1 MFYTICGTKLRNTIN
16 SHKHE
21 YLNLTSPQ
29 PIPTIFGH
37 FKATG
42 LNLESNLD
50 HLFAI
55 YPYFSYCGV
64 TEWFLSF
71 ESGSGLSYLPKFVVY
86 LECLETE
93 LQHNGYVY
101 HLTLHW
107 QLSSGDKVIVSTNWK
122 ILRSWKNN
130 IDQGVWCIELVPEK
144 IATKME
150 KDKPKPRK
158 LINMWDK
165 SSNEWLTIN
174 CMVTY

>member
-29 PIPTIFGH
+29 PIHTIFGH

-101 HLTLHW
+101 HLTLRW
-107 QLSSGDKVIVSTNWK
+107 KLSSGDKVIVLTNWK
-122 ILRSWKNN
+122 ILRSWKKYSDRWGFVMFWIVNSM
-130 IDQGVWCIELVPEK
+130 IRLFSLT
-144 IATKME
+144 AAA
-150 KDKPKPRK
+150 K
-158 LINMWDK
+158 LCPCDIT
-165 SSNEWLTIN
+165 LHA
-174 CMVTY
+174 VAF